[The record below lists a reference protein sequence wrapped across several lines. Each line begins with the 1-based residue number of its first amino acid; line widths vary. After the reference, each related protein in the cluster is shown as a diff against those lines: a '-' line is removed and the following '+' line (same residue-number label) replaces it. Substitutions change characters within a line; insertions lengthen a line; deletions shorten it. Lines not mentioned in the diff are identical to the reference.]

1 MKLIATERRQKISHA
16 LRLAPVLRYNRM
28 KMIISRRTKI
38 STNLL
43 KTPTHP
49 TGGNCCRTIHVLL
62 IAQKL
67 GTQTSPFWIY
77 WLSYLKAMITLE
89 IFFVWISKSE
99 YRKWICK
106 LWFLKWMKCKWCHSF
121 NNNIF
126 IKSKNRY

>member
-1 MKLIATERRQKISHA
+1 MKLIARERRQKISHA

-67 GTQTSPFWIY
+67 GTDFSILNILIIISEGHDNFRNFFRNDI
-77 WLSYLKAMITLE
+77 E
-89 IFFVWISKSE
+89 IRIPKMN
-99 YRKWICK
+99 
-106 LWFLKWMKCKWCHSF
+106 L
-121 NNNIF
+121 
-126 IKSKNRY
+126 